1 MKILENR
8 VSVEQTLLPIH
19 RFCRKGVYPG
29 TSIQRQQI
37 DDEQVPWTINLP
49 KYYTIFSI

>member
-1 MKILENR
+1 MKVIQNR
-8 VSVEQTLLPIH
+8 ASIEQNLLPIH

-37 DDEQVPWTINLP
+37 DDDHVPWTVDLP
-49 KYYTIFSI
+49 KYE